1 MTFDLLIL
9 SNGPGEVSTWVRPV
23 VQRLRERYGSEVRV
37 SLVLSPCPHATGQ
50 ELTIAQRFPGIDRF
64 QAAEYFFPFLLWGQT
79 HDRWDWHDR
88 GVVIFLGGDQFFA
101 VCLGKRL
108 GYGIVVYAE
117 WEARWLPWV
126 DRFGVMSPKVLQ
138 SIPARYRSKVTI
150 VGDLMADAALSA
162 PALREES
169 AGIETPETI
178 ALLPGSKAAKLG
190 LGVPF
195 VLAIADYVQHHR
207 PHCRFWIPVAPT
219 LTPETL
225 ASYAQADKNPL
236 IPLIKGTTAH
246 LISDGSIFYL
256 QTAAGV
262 RVELADAFPLYDRL
276 RSSLLAITTVGANTA
291 ELGALGV
298 PMIVLLPTQHL
309 AVMRS
314 WDGLPGLVARIPVLG
329 DALAASIT
337 TRMLQRKGL
346 LAWPNLW
353 AGKTIV
359 PELVGDLT
367 PSLVGD
373 QILDY
378 LNHPEKL
385 QTMQQDLRQAR
396 GTAGAAEQLVNLI
409 YTLERERLST
419 QSEKV

>member
-1 MTFDLLIL
+1 MTFDVLIL
-9 SNGPGEVSTWVRPV
+9 SNGPGELSTWVRPV
-23 VQRLRERYGSEVRV
+23 VQQLRSRYGSEVRV

-50 ELTIAQRFPGIDRF
+50 ELTIAQRFAGIDRF
-64 QAAEYFFPFLLWGQT
+64 QAAEHFFPFLLWGKTQ
-79 HDRWDWHDR
+79 DSWDWDDR
-88 GVVIFLGGDQFFA
+88 GVVVFLGGDQFFA

-138 SIPARYRSKVTI
+138 SIPTRYRSKVTI

-162 PALREES
+162 PHS
-169 AGIETPETI
+169 AEASAVLEPTETI

-190 LGVPF
+190 LGVPL
-195 VLAIADYVQHHR
+195 VLAIADYVQQRR
-207 PHCRFWIPVAPT
+207 PHCRFWIPIAPT
-219 LTPETL
+219 LTPEAL
-225 ASYAQADKNPL
+225 AWYAQADNNPL

-246 LISDGSIFYL
+246 LITEGSTFYL

-314 WDGLPGLVARIPVLG
+314 WDGLPGLLARIPVLG
-329 DALAASIT
+329 NALAAKIT
-337 TRMLQRKGL
+337 ARMLQRKGL

-359 PELVGDLT
+359 PELVGELT
-367 PSLVGD
+367 PSWVGD
-373 QILDY
+373 QVLDY

-385 QTMQQDLRQAR
+385 QTMQQALREVR
-396 GTAGAAEQLVNLI
+396 GTAGAAEQFVNLI
-409 YTLERERLST
+409 DPFFRLT
-419 QSEKV
+419 HPYNK